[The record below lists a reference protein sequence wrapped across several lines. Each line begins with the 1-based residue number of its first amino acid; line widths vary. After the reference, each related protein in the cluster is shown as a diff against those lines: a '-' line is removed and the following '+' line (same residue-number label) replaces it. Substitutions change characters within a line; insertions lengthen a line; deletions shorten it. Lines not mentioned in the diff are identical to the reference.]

1 MQAINSPIPGYVHD
15 PRPDR
20 YPTRE
25 SWPAP
30 GTRGAINGRPVTLL
44 KIYFDFYAE
53 FQSGPYSFLRADLQT
68 FIPET

>member
-1 MQAINSPIPGYVHD
+1 MLTDSPIPGYKHNAA
-15 PRPDR
+15 PLR
-20 YPTRE
+20 YSTRE